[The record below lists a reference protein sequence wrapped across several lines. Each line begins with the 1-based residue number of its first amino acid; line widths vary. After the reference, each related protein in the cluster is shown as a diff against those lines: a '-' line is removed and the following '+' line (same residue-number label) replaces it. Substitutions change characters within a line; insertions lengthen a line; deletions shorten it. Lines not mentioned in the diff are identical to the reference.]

1 MRERK
6 NSLLTLLSISGFDS
20 RDREEP
26 TGLEG
31 TTGPEGTVGPIVE
44 ALPTATPTPTV
55 EATPTE
61 QMLEPTPASLEEIGP
76 TPVRIVVGT
85 VLPGAELHWTEWVR
99 QFAPRATALPM
110 AAYHER
116 IWEWFEELQPGVKP
130 AALVECVFRGG
141 GKSTTVELALARQA
155 VRADRR
161 FALYVSATQQA
172 ANRHVQAVAATMERV
187 GIERSV
193 NKYGTGGAYGDGTI
207 FDISATGVISD
218 LMAPTGRGR
227 PLG

>member
-55 EATPTE
+55 EATP
-61 QMLEPTPASLEEIGP
+61 ASREEIGP
-76 TPVRIVVGT
+76 TPVRIVAGT

-161 FALYVSATQQA
+161 FALYVSATREA
-172 ANRHVQAVAATMERV
+172 ANAAGSAADV
-187 GIERSV
+187 RSV
-193 NKYGTGGAYGDGTI
+193 ARENA
-207 FDISATGVISD
+207 FFPSAR
-218 LMAPTGRGR
+218 MAVTSIRPTPRRCWPIGPRVARRRGR
-227 PLG
+227 RRIARPSRSM